1 MLGKMWIHSDQNVQ
15 EIWFL
20 ATSKQ
25 WAMRYVYFHKNS
37 EWMTCWVNM
46 GTTHRLWRVEGNKHI
61 GLKNGQL
68 DAFLFKWIMDVRILF
83 PSGLTMR
90 VCSVNLTFTFG
101 GRTTNEDTGIGYGN
115 EIENCCGS
123 VSFGK
128 FHAHILDLIACQA
141 AHVKVKVHTGI
152 EVILCDK
159 ESLVLLC
166 RSQNLHIQIKEKETR
181 FWGWMVGQVPCALY
195 ALAVNLILLLKERYC
210 ICLFMKI
217 IMHLC

>member
-1 MLGKMWIHSDQNVQ
+1 MLGKNVNSQ
-15 EIWFL
+15 W
-20 ATSKQ
+20 SKCARNMVLGHQ
-25 WAMRYVYFHKNS
+25 QTRAMRYVYFHKNS

-68 DAFLFKWIMDVRILF
+68 DAFLFKWIIDVRILF

-90 VCSVNLTFTFG
+90 VCSVNLTLTFG

-123 VSFGK
+123 VSLGK

-181 FWGWMVGQVPCALY
+181 FWAHEWLGRYLVLY
-195 ALAVNLILLLKERYC
+195 MLWLST
-210 ICLFMKI
+210 
-217 IMHLC
+217 